1 MSQAAIPGIQT
12 GETADLDQSA
22 GEEVVKSGKVQD
34 LLEFTVL
41 ADDWT
46 WNDRKQ
52 GIEDNYVV
60 VSLMAVSVMR
70 CC

>member
-1 MSQAAIPGIQT
+1 M
-12 GETADLDQSA
+12 
-22 GEEVVKSGKVQD
+22 KSRKIQD

-52 GIEDNYVV
+52 GIKDDYMVV
-60 VSLMAVSVMR
+60 GLMAVSVMR
-70 CC
+70 CQ